1 MAEVEDLIEDV
12 AIRLPGAEDIRA
24 RGQRRRT
31 RARAVR
37 GGAAG
42 ALVLAAAGAWGL
54 LLPAD
59 GPEAR
64 QTVTTTTA
72 NPFRTADG
80 EVVMRRADELPGYAT
95 WHWKEA
101 ASLPGGAGPRSDAL
115 PQVGLDGACPAS
127 FVPADEPGQQ
137 RYSLLY
143 AGSGHALAQHRIIE
157 YEAITSARSQVTALR
172 GAMERCGLHSASPT
186 AREREEGSTV
196 WSGTVDDGRTLRVTV
211 RRWKSWVS
219 VEEVLHGTPA
229 G

>member
-12 AIRLPGAEDIRA
+12 AIRLPEAGDIRA

-42 ALVLAAAGAWGL
+42 AVVLTAAGAWGL
-54 LLPAD
+54 LLPSD

-64 QTVTTTTA
+64 QTVSTTTA
-72 NPFRTADG
+72 NPFRVGG
-80 EVVMRRADELPGYAT
+80 EVVMRPAGELPGYAT
-95 WHWKEA
+95 WHWKET
-101 ASLPGGAGPRSDAL
+101 ASLPEGAGPRSDAL

-137 RYSLLY
+137 RYSVLY
-143 AGSGHALAQHRIIE
+143 TGSGHALAQHRVIE
-157 YEAITSARSQVTALR
+157 YEATATARSQVTALR
-172 GAMERCGLHSASPT
+172 GAMERCGLHSASPS
-186 AREREEGSTV
+186 AREKEEGSAV
-196 WSGTVDDGRTLRVTV
+196 WSGTVEDGRTLRVTV
-211 RRWKSWVS
+211 RRWESWVS
-219 VEEVLHGTPA
+219 VEEVLHGKPV

>member
-12 AIRLPGAEDIRA
+12 AIRLPEAGVIRA

-64 QTVTTTTA
+64 QTVATTTA
-72 NPFRTADG
+72 NPFRVDG
-80 EVVMRRADELPGYAT
+80 EVVMRPADELPEYAI
-95 WHWKEA
+95 WHWKE
-101 ASLPGGAGPRSDAL
+101 SDGLPEGAGPRSDAL

-137 RYSLLY
+137 RYSVLY
-143 AGSGHALAQHRIIE
+143 TGSDHALAQHRVIE
-157 YEAITSARSQVTALR
+157 YEATATARSQVTELR
-172 GAMERCGLHSASPT
+172 GEMTRCGLRSASPT
-186 AREREEGSTV
+186 AREKEEGSSV
-196 WSGTVDDGRTLRVTV
+196 WSGTVADGRTLRVSV
-211 RRWKSWVS
+211 RRWESWVS

>member
-12 AIRLPGAEDIRA
+12 AIRLPEAEDIRA

-42 ALVLAAAGAWGL
+42 AVVLAAAGAWGL
-54 LLPAD
+54 LLPED

-64 QTVTTTTA
+64 QTVATTTA
-72 NPFRTADG
+72 NPFKVDG
-80 EVVMRRADELPGYAT
+80 VVVMRPADEVPGYAT
-95 WHWKEA
+95 WHWKETT
-101 ASLPGGAGPRSDAL
+101 SPPKGTGPISDAL

-127 FVPADEPGQQ
+127 FVPADELDRKG
-137 RYSLLY
+137 YSLLY
-143 AGSGHALAQHRIIE
+143 TGSDHALAQHRITE
-157 YEAITSARSQVTALR
+157 YDDTATARSQVTALR
-172 GAMERCGLHSASPT
+172 GAMTRCGLHSATPT
-186 AREREEGSTV
+186 AGEKEEGSTV

-211 RRWKSWVS
+211 RRWESWVS
-219 VEEVLHGTPA
+219 VEEVLHGKPA

>member
-1 MAEVEDLIEDV
+1 MAEIEDLIEDV
-12 AIRLPGAEDIRA
+12 ALRLPEAGDIRA

-42 ALVLAAAGAWGL
+42 AVVLAAAGAWGL

-64 QTVTTTTA
+64 QTVATTTA
-72 NPFRTADG
+72 NPFKVDG
-80 EVVMRRADELPGYAT
+80 VVVMRPADELPGYAT
-95 WHWKEA
+95 WHWKES
-101 ASLPGGAGPRSDAL
+101 ASLPKGTGPSSDAL

-127 FVPADEPGQQ
+127 FVPAVEPSQQ
-137 RYSLLY
+137 RYSVFY
-143 AGSGHALAQHRIIE
+143 TGSDHALAQHRVIA
-157 YEAITSARSQVTALR
+157 YDAEATARTQVTALR
-172 GAMERCGLHSASPT
+172 GAMSRCGLHSATPT
-186 AREREEGSTV
+186 AREKEEGGAV

-211 RRWKSWVS
+211 RRWESWVS
-219 VEEVLHGTPA
+219 VEEVLQGKPA